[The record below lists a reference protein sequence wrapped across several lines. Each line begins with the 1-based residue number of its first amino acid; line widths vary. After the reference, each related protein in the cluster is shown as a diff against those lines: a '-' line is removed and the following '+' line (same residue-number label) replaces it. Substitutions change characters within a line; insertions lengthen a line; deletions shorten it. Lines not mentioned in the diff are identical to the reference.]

1 MGVVQSCRQPVLAER
16 RCTRAR
22 PGWLAWFEVESV
34 PMKKSQPCETPDSA
48 LEVGACLPCPGWC
61 GGGGLLSL
69 DRWQRVAP
77 NHGLQPTALSSG
89 REVGLWQAVAEPDR

>member
-1 MGVVQSCRQPVLAER
+1 MGEVQYCRQPVLAER
-16 RCTRAR
+16 RCTSAW
-22 PGWLAWFEVESV
+22 PGWLAWVVVEPV
-34 PMKKSQPCETPDSA
+34 PMKSVQPCETLDSA
-48 LEVGACLPCPGWC
+48 PELCPLLACPGC
-61 GGGGLLSL
+61 CAGGGLLSL